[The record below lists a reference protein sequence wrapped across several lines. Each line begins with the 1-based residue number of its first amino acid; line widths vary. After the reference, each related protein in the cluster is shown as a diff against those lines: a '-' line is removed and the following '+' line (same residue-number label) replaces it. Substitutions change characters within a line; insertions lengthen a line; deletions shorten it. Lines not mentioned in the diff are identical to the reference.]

1 MCSMLFLWP
10 FNMNILYIYIWVYMQ
25 KFLSWYSIRDENTT
39 TMLEWTF
46 LVWSH
51 IPHRIGKTQRTWSL
65 APWDWNIF
73 QNRAFL
79 FKKKQL
85 TSSCFLVIFFFLS
98 FFLSRACV
106 CLCNNEREI
115 KCFSLFVN
123 LPDHGNGRF
132 CVLKLVA
139 TSRWNCALER
149 KVWMS
154 ERRRGA
160 RREIQSERKSEW
172 FKNVTSMRK
181 FSGIF
186 LTMHLASCYSFKVTL
201 NSCFVLCCKQFLF
214 CFFKKDAIC
223 LCIKRRGVLTG
234 AVSPFCQYIESTQD
248 MFIPQINIEI
258 FFFFNMFPLYFWS
271 SKVY

>member
-1 MCSMLFLWP
+1 M
-10 FNMNILYIYIWVYMQ
+10 
-25 KFLSWYSIRDENTT
+25 
-39 TMLEWTF
+39 
-46 LVWSH
+46 
-51 IPHRIGKTQRTWSL
+51 
-65 APWDWNIF
+65 
-73 QNRAFL
+73 
-79 FKKKQL
+79 
-85 TSSCFLVIFFFLS
+85 
-98 FFLSRACV
+98 

-139 TSRWNCALER
+139 TSWWNCALER

-172 FKNVTSMRK
+172 FKNVTSVRK

-214 CFFKKDAIC
+214 CFLKKDAIC

-234 AVSPFCQYIESTQD
+234 AVSPFCLLKVMRLTLRIVQYIESTQD